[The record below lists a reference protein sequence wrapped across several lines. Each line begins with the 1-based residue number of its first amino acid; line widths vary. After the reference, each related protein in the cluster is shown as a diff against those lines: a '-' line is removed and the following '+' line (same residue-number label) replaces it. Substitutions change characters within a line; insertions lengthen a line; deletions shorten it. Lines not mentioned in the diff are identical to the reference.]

1 MWAEPLNSSISRG
14 RLRDYHKPASE
25 LVVTRLRANYD
36 TERKPRCDFQPVF
49 VAVLQDGLQFEAGI
63 GMNKIGVIHTT
74 KATIDSLAELI
85 NSKIR
90 DAEVYNILDD
100 SILKDMADERN
111 TELVRWRWMEYAKI
125 LEKMGVDI
133 ILSACSTVGEFAE
146 EADRELVVPVLRID
160 EAMAEKAVLQGEKI
174 SVFATLNSTLKPTVN
189 LIKRKASE
197 AGKAVCVK
205 GVLVE
210 GAYDALMSQKKE
222 LHDRKI
228 AEAVEACMGE
238 GDVIVLAQA
247 SMASAVA
254 SAEGMDQKR
263 VLTSPELGIEK
274 LKESLCKAY

>member
-1 MWAEPLNSSISRG
+1 M
-14 RLRDYHKPASE
+14 
-25 LVVTRLRANYD
+25 RANYD

-49 VAVLQDGLQFEAGI
+49 VAVLQDGLQIEAGI
-63 GMNKIGVIHTT
+63 EMNKIGVIHTT

-125 LEKMGVDI
+125 LEKMGMDI

-174 SVFATLNSTLKPTVN
+174 SVFATLNSTLKPTVS
-189 LIKRKASE
+189 LIKQKASE

-228 AEAVEACMGE
+228 TEAVEACMGE